1 MFKKVQGV
9 GVQFNKKNSLIFF
22 KDSDQKRDS
31 CENTEELFLLKAKC
45 YYHATYVF
53 QSKSTLYGC
62 LNVEKVL
69 AWNRRDIWNLSDS
82 DGIRTHNHLVCRQTL
97 IQLLSVRLRTKW
109 LWVRIPS
116 LSLKPLCMTVTL
128 KSINVWIGWEMF
140 CKAAALEYFIFTS
153 NSLWWNFPVFKKIE
167 SIYGTAISFSNEKV
181 FTNFQLTQNTSSGI

>member
-1 MFKKVQGV
+1 M
-9 GVQFNKKNSLIFF
+9 IFF
-22 KDSDQKRDS
+22 KDSDQERDS
-31 CENTEELFLLKAKC
+31 CENTELLFLLKAKC

-69 AWNRRDIWNLSDS
+69 ARNRRDIWNLSDS

-140 CKAAALEYFIFTS
+140 CKAAALEYFIFAQTLYDEIFLFLRKLNPS
-153 NSLWWNFPVFKKIE
+153 MAQLFPFQTIK
-167 SIYGTAISFSNEKV
+167 FSQTFSWHRIPHQAYKD
-181 FTNFQLTQNTSSGI
+181 L